1 MTPRPPGGVQS
12 PSPRT
17 RVESLTTPIRLLLLD
32 RAKEALSNPGY
43 SSAPLRFEVPG
54 MNHSWL
60 PRMAVETRETPGVYQ
75 TLNQLKPYSPAL
87 GTVII
92 LPP

>member
-1 MTPRPPGGVQS
+1 VQS

-17 RVESLTTPIRLLLLD
+17 RVESLTTPTRLLLLD
-32 RAKEALSNPGY
+32 REKDASANPG
-43 SSAPLRFEVPG
+43 SSSGAARFDTPG
-54 MNHSWL
+54 TNHSWL